1 MIPKAHRLTKEKD
14 FKEVLKNRR
23 GFREDGL
30 LLKTK
35 KTPQGTLRFGI
46 VVGKTVEVKAT
57 RRNRLRRL
65 LSAALEKRLGSL
77 ETGFD
82 AVLIAL
88 PGFKA
93 LTLLDAQTLIDI
105 LLIKASLT
113 KTL

>member
-1 MIPKAHRLTKEKD
+1 MIPKPHRLTREKD
-14 FKEVLKNRR
+14 FKEVLKVRQ

-35 KTPQGTLRFGI
+35 KTGQSNWRLGI
-46 VVGKTVEVKAT
+46 VVGKAVEIKAT
-57 RRNRLRRL
+57 KRNRARRL
-65 LSAALEKRLGSL
+65 LSAAIEKRLGSL
-77 ETGFD
+77 AEGFD

-93 LTLLDAQTLIDI
+93 QTLADAEALIEK
-105 LLIKASLT
+105 LLRKASLT

>member
-1 MIPKAHRLTKEKD
+1 MIPRQSRLTKEKD

-30 LLKTK
+30 LLKTR
-35 KTPQGTLRFGI
+35 KTTQGPLRLGI
-46 VVGKTVEVKAT
+46 VVGKTVEAKAT
-57 RRNRLRRL
+57 KRNRLRRL

-88 PGFKA
+88 PGLKA
-93 LTLLDAQTLIDI
+93 STLLDAQTLIDK
-105 LLIKASLT
+105 LLRKASLT

>member
-1 MIPKAHRLTKEKD
+1 MIPKESRLTKEKD
-14 FKEVLKNRR
+14 FKEVLRNRR

-35 KTPQGTLRFGI
+35 KTAQGPVRFGI
-46 VVGKTVEVKAT
+46 VVGKTVEIKAT
-57 RRNRLRRL
+57 KRNRLRRL

-93 LTLLDAQTLIDI
+93 PTLLDAQTLIDKLLRKA
-105 LLIKASLT
+105 LLIK
-113 KTL
+113 TL

>member
-14 FKEVLKNRR
+14 FREVLKNRR

-30 LLKTK
+30 LLKIK
-35 KTPQGTLRFGI
+35 KTAQGAPRFGI

-57 RRNRLRRL
+57 KRNRLRRL
-65 LSAALEKRLGSL
+65 LSAALEKRLRSL

-93 LTLLDAQTLIDI
+93 KTLSEAQAILDKLLT
-105 LLIKASLT
+105 KASVT
-113 KTL
+113 KTS